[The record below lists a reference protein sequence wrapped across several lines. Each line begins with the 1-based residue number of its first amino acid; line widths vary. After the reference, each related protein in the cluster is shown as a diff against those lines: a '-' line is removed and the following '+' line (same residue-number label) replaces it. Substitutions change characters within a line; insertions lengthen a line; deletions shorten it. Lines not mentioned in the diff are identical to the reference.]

1 MHLSPFRSSVF
12 ALCSAVLFACSAP
25 APPAHAGP
33 TDDELGDLAEPLQ
46 ARITTEFL
54 DTPIDRVGEYIER
67 ESSLVVTVDSFRTG
81 VPINMRFEDAT
92 VREVLD
98 RIALTTELDWII
110 KDGVVFIGTD
120 ENIRAQRVVGAVIDI
135 RGLLIQVP
143 NYTGPRLGIDGS
155 LSNTNSGGSNA
166 YQADSRSRGGGGG
179 GGGLFGDDNDD
190 IVSDVPTRQ
199 ESIDQIVE
207 IIQDTIGEPDWW
219 LDEEF
224 TLRELN
230 GQLVIRATPEAIA
243 EIETLLN
250 DLGRT
255 LGKMV
260 AIEGQ
265 WYVVPRAVL
274 DGLDGGF
281 VLDRDGYA
289 ALREQMDEFPDTQR
303 IASARTV
310 CYNGQR
316 VYVYAGNDSTFLSDV
331 EPIPDTGSVDP
342 TISTLKNGAA
352 LDIES
357 TISMNNRFVALSVR
371 SDVVVASG
379 GETVTIPIVGV
390 GGTALPINTGGP
402 ITGTVDPPADSD
414 QEEGQRLHGNVGGNG
429 ELMLPGG
436 PGPVATV
443 TVDKPSQ
450 DIVNYRTNVRIPDGG
465 AVVLSGATGLIEGI
479 DSDQFEVVLVL
490 RAHILTEDEE
500 AAE

>member
-1 MHLSPFRSSVF
+1 MLMPSLSRL
-12 ALCSAVLFACSAP
+12 ASAVCCAALVACSAT
-25 APPAHAGP
+25 APPAAAGP
-33 TDDELGDLAEPLQ
+33 SDDELGELAEPLQ
-46 ARITTEFL
+46 TRVTTEFL

-67 ESSLVVTVDSFRTG
+67 ESPLVVTVNSFQGG
-81 VPINMRFEDAT
+81 VPINMKFEDAT

-110 KDGVVFIGTD
+110 RDGVVFIGSD
-120 ENIRAQRVVGAVIDI
+120 EQIRDLRVVGAVIDI

-143 NYTGPRLGIDGS
+143 NYTGPRLGLDGA

-166 YQADSRSRGGGGG
+166 YQAESRSRGGGGG
-179 GGGLFGDDNDD
+179 LFGSDND
-190 IVSDVPTRQ
+190 IVDDVPSRG
-199 ESIDQIVE
+199 EVIDQIVE
-207 IIQDTIGEPDWW
+207 LIQDTTGEPEWW
-219 LDEEF
+219 LDEAF

-230 GQLVIRATPEAIA
+230 GQLVIRATPEV
-243 EIETLLN
+243 IEDIQTLLN
-250 DLGRT
+250 DLGKT

-265 WYVVPRAVL
+265 WFVVPRELL

-281 VLDRDGYA
+281 VMDGDAYA
-289 ALREQMDEFPDTQR
+289 ALREQMDAGDTRR
-303 IASARTV
+303 IGVARTV

-342 TISTLKNGAA
+342 TLSTLKNGAS

-357 TISMNNRFVALSVR
+357 TISLNNRSIALSVR
-371 SDVVVASG
+371 SDVVVAIA

-390 GGTALPINTGGP
+390 GGAALPINAGGS

-414 QEEGQRLHGNVGGNG
+414 QEEGQRLRGNVGGNG
-429 ELMLPGG
+429 ELMLPGA
-436 PGPVATV
+436 PGPVGTV
-443 TVDKPSQ
+443 TLDKPSQ
-450 DIVNYRTNVRIPDGG
+450 DIVNVRTNVRIPDGG

-479 DSDQFEVVLVL
+479 DTDRFEVVLIL
-490 RAHILTEDEE
+490 RAHILEDEE
-500 AAE
+500 ADDE